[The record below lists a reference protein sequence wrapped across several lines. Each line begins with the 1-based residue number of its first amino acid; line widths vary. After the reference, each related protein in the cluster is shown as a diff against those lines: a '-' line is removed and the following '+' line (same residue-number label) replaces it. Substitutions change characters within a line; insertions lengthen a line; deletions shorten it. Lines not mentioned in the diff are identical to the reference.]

1 MKDYFSNN
9 FKSLLNG
16 LLDKNEKTRLSL
28 SDAKQH
34 PFFKGVNWFEVLQ
47 CSLKA
52 PIDPKVI
59 EADDLKNIDKQVKNI
74 NFLDA

>member
-28 SDAKQH
+28 SDAK
-34 PFFKGVNWFEVLQ
+34 
-47 CSLKA
+47 
-52 PIDPKVI
+52 
-59 EADDLKNIDKQVKNI
+59 
-74 NFLDA
+74 